1 LAARLVAGV
10 DLRDRGTG
18 TVSGS
23 GLYDV
28 AGFGPLAVAGSLDLA
43 KGAVGPWLAGPQRPV
58 LRALAAGA
66 GVAGHNWSPLLGWA
80 GGRGIAP
87 ALGATLMAA
96 PEGAVLLGS
105 GLAGGRL
112 LHQTGFGSLVTL
124 VGMVPLLM
132 HRRGWRGGLVA
143 ICISGPMVA
152 KRLVGNA
159 VPRGDHLA
167 RVLVARLL
175 FDRDPV
181 ARPGGTPQS
190 SDA

>member
-10 DLRDRGTG
+10 DLRDRGSG

-28 AGFGPLAVAGSLDLA
+28 AGFGPLALAGSLDVA
-43 KGAVGPWLAGPQRPV
+43 KGALGPWLAGPRRPV

-80 GGRGIAP
+80 GGRGISP
-87 ALGATLMAA
+87 GLGATLAAA
-96 PEGAVLLGS
+96 PEGAALLAG

-112 LHQTGFGSLVTL
+112 LHQTGFGSLVAL
-124 VGMVPLLM
+124 VGLVPLLI

-143 ICISGPMVA
+143 ICISGPMLA

-159 VPRGDHLA
+159 IPRGDHPA

-181 ARPGGTPQS
+181 AVPGDTPQS
-190 SDA
+190 RAA